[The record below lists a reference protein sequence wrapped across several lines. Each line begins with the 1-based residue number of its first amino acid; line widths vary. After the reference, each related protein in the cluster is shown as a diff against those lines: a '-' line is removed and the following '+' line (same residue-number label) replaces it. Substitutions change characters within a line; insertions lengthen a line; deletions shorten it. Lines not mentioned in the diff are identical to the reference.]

1 MKDASFIDL
10 RALRDQPFEL
20 LAELERRGRAVAHG
34 NRDPSGREWVGI
46 GFRLGS
52 ETFVV
57 ARDEIREVMAVP
69 PLLTRVP
76 GARTWIRGL
85 ANLRGQLLPIVDLRQ
100 FLGSGATASTR
111 VARILVV
118 NHRDV
123 PSGLL
128 VDEVSGFRRFY
139 AADLLEAPPPTLI
152 RCERYLAG
160 AYRYGSEA
168 VPVLSVRRLIDSPS
182 FLQAAA

>member
-1 MKDASFIDL
+1 VKDVPLIDL

-20 LAELERRGRAVAHG
+20 LAELEKRGRAVSQG
-34 NRDPSGREWVGI
+34 GRDSSGREWVGI

-52 ETFVV
+52 EAFVV
-57 ARDEIREVMAVP
+57 PREDIREVMAVP
-69 PLLTRVP
+69 PMLTRVP

-111 VARILVV
+111 VARVLVV

-139 AADLLEAPPPTLI
+139 AADFVESPPPTLI

-160 AYRYGSEA
+160 AYRYGA
-168 VPVLSVRRLIDSPS
+168 DTVPVLSVRRLIDSPA